1 MLNFCKRFI
10 TFSVCFF
17 FAHAAFSAGAVE
29 CKINKAI
36 VRSNQ
41 TVLQDLGIYNSNIDG
56 LAGPSYRKAVDKAEK
71 ILGKRAD
78 GAKRCLNPA
87 ERQVLISVFDAKK
100 RGAQCGKLYSPLEIE
115 TLYHT
120 LKKGKLTKRRLSDF
134 ENVGALIWS
143 IDEASRL
150 ETQLAGEKYYETQQ
164 NSARDCRLDK
174 AEIESLLG
182 ASVITEVA
190 GFENTEGQKRENST
204 PTIRNTFTQTELIID
219 HSKNYSFDPYDCA
232 LQLNIRSKVKTEQ
245 VIFYYQ
251 PERKKYVARVSLAL
265 SSFRKLKP
273 SDLTFSSLEGS
284 YCSPTAAVDK
294 TFNVNG
300 ADSIEFP
307 NISLTEIKV
316 EETKTSKKEKPE
328 TSSTSTKSSLFDIL
342 MPEQSQG
349 SIDQSGDEIAKLR
362 RRIIELER
370 QLEGVR
376 SDSLAA
382 KADFQKQLT
391 KAAEVILKVESER
404 DLAQAKLQNLSDRI
418 NAALAKAAAE

>member
-1 MLNFCKRFI
+1 M
-10 TFSVCFF
+10 
-17 FAHAAFSAGAVE
+17 
-29 CKINKAI
+29 
-36 VRSNQ
+36 
-41 TVLQDLGIYNSNIDG
+41 
-56 LAGPSYRKAVDKAEK
+56 
-71 ILGKRAD
+71 
-78 GAKRCLNPA
+78 
-87 ERQVLISVFDAKK
+87 
-100 RGAQCGKLYSPLEIE
+100 
-115 TLYHT
+115 
-120 LKKGKLTKRRLSDF
+120 
-134 ENVGALIWS
+134 
-143 IDEASRL
+143 
-150 ETQLAGEKYYETQQ
+150 
-164 NSARDCRLDK
+164 
-174 AEIESLLG
+174 
-182 ASVITEVA
+182 
-190 GFENTEGQKRENST
+190 
-204 PTIRNTFTQTELIID
+204 
-219 HSKNYSFDPYDCA
+219 
-232 LQLNIRSKVKTEQ
+232 
-245 VIFYYQ
+245 
-251 PERKKYVARVSLAL
+251 AL